1 MSTSETEKETQFDA
15 VYNEL
20 FDDVYAYF
28 HVCFG
33 EQSAEDLA
41 QEAFL
46 RVWRA
51 VDSGKIPDNWRA
63 WVFRCAVNLKNDFLR
78 RKYTESGA
86 QNFET
91 AVLPATA
98 APDEGETLAVKN
110 ALSSLTGTDREVLT
124 LKSMGFTSDE
134 IGELLSISGSAVRTR
149 LQKAKQNFQNAL
161 ETEGVKHG

>member
-1 MSTSETEKETQFDA
+1 MSTGETEKETQFDA

-20 FDDVYAYF
+20 FGDVYAYF
-28 HVCFG
+28 NVCVG

-51 VDSGKIPDNWRA
+51 VDGGKIPDNWRA

-78 RKYTESGA
+78 RKYAESGV
-86 QNFET
+86 QSFET
-91 AVLPATA
+91 AVLPASA
-98 APDEGETLAVKN
+98 APDEGETLAVKT
-110 ALSSLTGTDREVLT
+110 ALSSLAGADREVLT

-149 LQKAKQNFQNAL
+149 FQKAKQNFQNAL